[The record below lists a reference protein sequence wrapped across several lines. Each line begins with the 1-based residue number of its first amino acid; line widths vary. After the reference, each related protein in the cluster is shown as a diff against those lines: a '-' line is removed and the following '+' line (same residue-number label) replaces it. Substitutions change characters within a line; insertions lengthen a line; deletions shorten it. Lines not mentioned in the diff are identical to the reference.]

1 MRVLIIGG
9 GIGGMTTGYA
19 LGRAGVEA
27 TVFEQVTDA
36 RKIYVGSGLHLFN
49 NAMAAMNAIGLGQ
62 KIAGAQGPDAVIRR
76 LRMMS
81 YRGNQLAEI
90 PIDRTAQRI
99 GADTVGVNRADLLAM
114 IAEEIDPSRLRLG
127 QRCVGYRQEGEA
139 IKALFADGSE
149 AEGDVLIGADGARS
163 VVRNQLL
170 GNGAPHYAGYTIWEG
185 HTEFKPSASQIG
197 ILPIT
202 YGPGQRFAYYR
213 VSQSQIYWFA
223 VANAPEGEKDP
234 EGRRRESLLV
244 RFRGW
249 PKPIEEIISATDE
262 GTMARRDLYYRDPE
276 KRWGEGRMTLLGDAA
291 HAMTFDIG
299 QGAAQSI
306 EDAVVL
312 SRLLGTSQDPQ
323 ASLREYE
330 RVRMPRTQRL
340 QKIARNV
347 GRLGRWRN
355 PVAVRTRDLIMRV
368 TFGNP
373 VAVRKFEQ
381 DLMVTFD

>member
-19 LGRAGVEA
+19 LGRAGIDA
-27 TVFEQVTDA
+27 TVFEQVEDA

-49 NAMAAMNAIGLGQ
+49 NAMAALNSIGIGQ
-62 KIAGAQGPDAVIRR
+62 KIASAQGPDAVIKR

-81 YRGNQLAEI
+81 YRGRQLAEI
-90 PIDRTAQRI
+90 PIERTAKRI

-127 QRCVGYRQEGEA
+127 LRCVGFAQDRGGVTA
-139 IKALFADGSE
+139 KFADGTE
-149 AEGDVLIGADGARS
+149 EHGDVLIGADGSRS
-163 VVRNQLL
+163 VIRGQLL
-170 GNGAPHYAGYTIWEG
+170 GNGAPNFAGYTIWEG
-185 HTEFKPSASQIG
+185 HTEFPPDLAQIG

-213 VSQSQIYWFA
+213 VSQTQLYWFA
-223 VANAPEGEKDP
+223 VANAREGEKDP
-234 EGRRRESLLV
+234 DGRRKDMLLA

-249 PKPIEEIISATDE
+249 PEPIEKIISATDE
-262 GTMARRDLYYRDPE
+262 ATTARRDLYYRDPE

-312 SRLLGTSQDPQ
+312 SRLLATNADPE
-323 ASLREYE
+323 AALREYE
-330 RVRMPRTQRL
+330 RVRMPRTKRL
-340 QKIARNV
+340 MKIARNV

-355 PVAVRTRDLIMRV
+355 PAAVQARELIMRF

-373 VAVRKFEQ
+373 IAVRKFEQ